1 MSTRSPSHSVLSD
14 LSPLSFSNGL
24 FGGCFQDRE
33 RELVSLPASLACPIS
48 PVGAEELEPGSSRGQ
63 RRREGGT
70 AAATSIGAK
79 WDRGLSALRRS
90 ERHRI
95 SRSCQSGTWKLD
107 LNHFKDTLD
116 KVDRDIEYPRMDGHA
131 EEMLL
136 VMERV
141 NSVENYPGEERG
153 GIRLNLGRGGGG
165 RRGISD
171 L

>member
-1 MSTRSPSHSVLSD
+1 MSTPSPSHPVLSD

-63 RRREGGT
+63 RRNGGGGVNRCQVGSRFIRT
-70 AAATSIGAK
+70 AAQWHG
-79 WDRGLSALRRS
+79 
-90 ERHRI
+90 I

-165 RRGISD
+165 RGGILD

>member
-1 MSTRSPSHSVLSD
+1 M
-14 LSPLSFSNGL
+14 
-24 FGGCFQDRE
+24 
-33 RELVSLPASLACPIS
+33 
-48 PVGAEELEPGSSRGQ
+48 GAEDLEPGSSRGQ
-63 RRREGGT
+63 RRNGGGVNRCQVGSRFIRT
-70 AAATSIGAK
+70 AAQ
-79 WDRGLSALRRS
+79 W
-90 ERHRI
+90 HRI
-95 SRSCQSGTWKLD
+95 SPSCQDDARKLD

-116 KVDRDIEYPRMDGHA
+116 KVDRDEVYPPTDGHA